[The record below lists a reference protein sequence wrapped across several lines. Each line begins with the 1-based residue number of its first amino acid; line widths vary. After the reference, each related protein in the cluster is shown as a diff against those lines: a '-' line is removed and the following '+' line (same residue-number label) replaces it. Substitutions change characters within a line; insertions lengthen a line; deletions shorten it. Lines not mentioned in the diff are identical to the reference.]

1 MSTWD
6 LVHTSI
12 SINMP
17 KQKKKEEEMPVLS
30 RIHIDISSGYR
41 WLRKVHT
48 VCSNMI
54 CAGGLNIYTRGTQGW
69 IYSGA
74 KIMDQ
79 VISLGQICFYSK
91 CMFFLGLYID
101 WMVELQL
108 VCKST
113 HNVSCG
119 IFWLYFCPL
128 GGSKALYI
136 VTMLLYWEGNQQWIR
151 QGR

>member
-1 MSTWD
+1 
-6 LVHTSI
+6 
-12 SINMP
+12 
-17 KQKKKEEEMPVLS
+17 MPVLS

-41 WLRKVHT
+41 WLHKVHT

-79 VISLGQICFYSK
+79 V
-91 CMFFLGLYID
+91 MA
-101 WMVELQL
+101 ELQL

-136 VTMLLYWEGNQQWIR
+136 VTMLLY
-151 QGR
+151 